1 MSART
6 PAGDGADRTESAVP
20 RLTWVADRR
29 AAELWWLNP
38 LYIVLLGV
46 LPMYLGVLLFDFRRV
61 VANVYVPGGL
71 YAFGALLIVTLA
83 VGIQLARS
91 GPADGPRCAPP
102 CISRGLMLALLLPML
117 AAYALWF
124 GPLFAQPKLLAEILG
139 GQRAEL
145 RQSLS
150 TLPGLTTLTQFGVA
164 YVIAYALKSGAGL
177 QPISRVERVGVVLV
191 FVLAVLRAFAWAER
205 LAVTELIVCWT
216 VTRMAYL
223 PISRPS
229 HWRAAK
235 VLPAVAPFG
244 LYLIFTAS
252 EYFRS
257 WEYYVREYD
266 SVWQFTLDRLL
277 AYYATAINNG
287 IGVLVDTTGWPH
299 YSGAFIME
307 SLYRMPGLGL
317 LLQNTFD
324 DPRQVPLD
332 WIGVYARPEFNSPT
346 DYFRI
351 VMDLGFAGAVLYYLA
366 LGYVIGRAYQG
377 FRRGS
382 RFGLLAYGVLV
393 LQLLESLR
401 YGYIGESRFMPLL
414 LGLLLV
420 AADMHRLR
428 DTAVNA
434 AWRAQRTQPSRP

>member
-1 MSART
+1 MNGQT
-6 PAGDGADRTESAVP
+6 PAGEGADRPAAAPTFT
-20 RLTWVADRR
+20 LVADRR
-29 AAELWWLNP
+29 AADLWWLNP

-46 LPMYLGVLLFDFRRV
+46 LPIYLAVMLFDFRRV
-61 VANVYVPGGL
+61 VANVYVPSGL
-71 YAFGALLIVTLA
+71 YAFGALLILTLA
-83 VGIQLARS
+83 VGIQLARC

-102 CISRGLMLALLLPML
+102 CISRGLMMVLLLPML

-124 GPLFAQPKLLAEILG
+124 GPLMLQPQLLAEIVS

-150 TLPGLTTLTQFGVA
+150 TLPGLTTLTQLGVA
-164 YVIAYALKSGAGL
+164 YVIAYALKSGAGV
-177 QPISRVERVGVVLV
+177 QPISRIERVGLGLV
-191 FVLAVLRAFAWAER
+191 FVLAAFRAFAWAER

-229 HWRAAK
+229 HWRVAK
-235 VLPAVAPFG
+235 LVPAVAPFA

-257 WEYYVREYD
+257 WEYYTRQYD

-299 YSGAFIME
+299 YSGAFILE
-307 SLYRMPGLGL
+307 SLYRMPGLGT

-324 DPRQVPLD
+324 DPRSVPLD
-332 WIGVYARPEFNSPT
+332 WIEVYARPEFNSPT

-351 VMDLGFAGAVLYYLA
+351 VLDLGFAGAVLYYLV
-366 LGYVIGRAYQG
+366 LGYVVGRAYQG
-377 FRRGS
+377 FRQGRG
-382 RFGLLAYGVLV
+382 FGLLAYGVLV

-401 YGYIGESRFMPLL
+401 YGYLGESRFMPLL

-420 AADMHRLR
+420 AADMHRQR
-428 DTAVNA
+428 ERAVNA
-434 AWRAQRTQPSRP
+434 AWQSQRTQPASP